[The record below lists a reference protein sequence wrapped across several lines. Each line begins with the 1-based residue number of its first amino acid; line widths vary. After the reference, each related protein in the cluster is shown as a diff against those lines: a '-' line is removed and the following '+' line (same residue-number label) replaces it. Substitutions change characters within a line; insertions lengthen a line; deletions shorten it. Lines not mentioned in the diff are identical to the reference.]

1 MTPIM
6 MPVFWSAAGVW
17 VYAYAGYPAALWL
30 RAAGRARRT
39 APVTGVELPYVT
51 ITIPVYNEAAA
62 IADTLETVLAIDYP
76 ADRRQILVISD
87 ASTDETDRIVER
99 FASRGVELVR
109 MAERRG
115 KTAAENAMRM
125 TLRGE
130 IIVNTDA
137 SVRIHRDAVRHL
149 VAALADQSVGVA
161 SSRDVSVARIDATAN
176 PGEGAYVGYEMWVR
190 DLETRVDGIV
200 GASGCLYAIR
210 AELHREYL
218 PEALSRDFAA
228 ALVARLH
235 GFRSVSVP
243 AALCYVPRGVSL
255 HQEYRRKVRTM
266 TRGLATLYHHRRL
279 MNPFQYGTFAWML
292 LSHKLCR
299 WILPWTVVAA
309 TAALMADARSSPLA
323 RLMLVAGAIVAL
335 VAAIGWNWPE
345 QKRIPRAIAM
355 PAFTL
360 AGIVA
365 GLHAWVR
372 ALTGRTAAVWEPTR
386 RDAAVGQSARS

>member
-1 MTPIM
+1 MMPIS

-30 RAAGRARRT
+30 SAAGRARRA
-39 APVTGVELPYVT
+39 APVAGIELPLVT

-62 IADTLETVLAIDYP
+62 IADTLEAILAIDYP

-87 ASTDETDRIVER
+87 ASSDETDRIVAG

-109 MAERRG
+109 MPERRG
-115 KTAAENAMRM
+115 KTAAENACRM

-149 VAALADQSVGVA
+149 VAALADPTIGVA
-161 SSRDVSVARIDATAN
+161 SSRDVSVARIDAAAN

-243 AALCYVPRGVSL
+243 DAICFVPRGVSL

-279 MNPFQYGTFAWML
+279 MNPFRYGMFSWML

-309 TAALMADARSSPLA
+309 AAALMVEAGSSPVA
-323 RLMLVAGAIVAL
+323 RLLLMIGAVVSLVAVA
-335 VAAIGWNWPE
+335 GWSWPE
-345 QKRIPRAIAM
+345 TKRIPRVVAM
-355 PAFTL
+355 PAFTV

-365 GLHAWVR
+365 GLQAWIR
-372 ALTGRTAAVWEPTR
+372 AVSGKTAAVWEPTR
-386 RDAAVGQSARS
+386 RDAAVGPVPRG